1 MHGTSPDPQSPVA
14 QVNFPYVSVEHWD
27 LAQNLPDH
35 GAVTSI
41 VDEALEVSSKPVE
54 GNCEVPPPVR
64 VAGHIV
70 NAQLFVT
77 VNVAE

>member
-1 MHGTSPDPQSPVA
+1 M
-14 QVNFPYVSVEHWD
+14 
-27 LAQNLPDH
+27 
-35 GAVTSI
+35 
-41 VDEALEVSSKPVE
+41 DEALEVSSKPVE

-77 VNVAE
+77 VNVAEYAPAYMEMCLEFKMYVSLRGRDRK